1 MMVTAW
7 AAAAAGI
14 AAGAFNGALARWSLG
29 KALNSG
35 DMVFYSVFAGG
46 MLYRLAFLVASVWL
60 LRNEKYI
67 IVVVFA
73 ASLIAVQLVFE
84 TVPLKQNG
92 IKRNS

>member
-1 MMVTAW
+1 MIATAG
-7 AAAAAGI
+7 AAVAAGA
-14 AAGAFNGALARWSLG
+14 AAGAFNGALARWWLG
-29 KALNSG
+29 KALNCG

-67 IVVVFA
+67 IVIAFA

-84 TVPLKQNG
+84 AVPLKQNG